1 VKSYPDP
8 TDNLLQLYGLK
19 STVDKVARFDTTG
32 KKNKLRKSYKGHIAG
47 LSGKIEVITRPTQL
61 GQMPMLE
68 PGVDPDEY
76 KLQHLAFFPEEEWRL
91 QNVLG
96 KEMTRS
102 FDMAK
107 LRRGLAGITK
117 GEIPGFDASILGLDD
132 DVSRKRTENARS
144 PPAAIGTPQP
154 HPNGSPPSIAPAVG
168 GANGGEDSRP
178 KRKKRRRYDERSYE
192 GYGEG
197 YDDDDSAANPVNG
210 PGGSS
215 WNGDP
220 KKKKRKKNPDVSS
233 PGMNLGHHEMPVQT
247 NMIYG
252 R

>member
-1 VKSYPDP
+1 MKSYPDP

-19 STVDKVARFDTTG
+19 STVDKVARFDATG
-32 KKNKLRKSYKGHIAG
+32 KKNKLRKSYKGHIVG

-117 GEIPGFDASILGLDD
+117 GEIPGVCAFLALWIHCAG
-132 DVSRKRTENARS
+132 RCRNGRS
-144 PPAAIGTPQP
+144 TLIRLHTLTTGF
-154 HPNGSPPSIAPAVG
+154 
-168 GANGGEDSRP
+168 
-178 KRKKRRRYDERSYE
+178 
-192 GYGEG
+192 
-197 YDDDDSAANPVNG
+197 
-210 PGGSS
+210 
-215 WNGDP
+215 
-220 KKKKRKKNPDVSS
+220 
-233 PGMNLGHHEMPVQT
+233 
-247 NMIYG
+247 
-252 R
+252 